1 MRRRFR
7 QIAAL
12 LAAIVGMM
20 AATGAPAESPAPT
33 VMLFVDSSGSM
44 WARLDPEHRAKID
57 IVRDKLTSLL
67 EMPSSA
73 KIGLVAV
80 GHRRRGDCKDVEV
93 IARPGDERSGMV
105 QRLAKLNPIGPGP
118 ITAGL
123 KAAVDAIGDTRPA
136 QIVMVGD
143 GADNCRQDPCQFAS
157 ELAKTS
163 PGITIQVIEI
173 GVSAADRSRVAC
185 IAEATGGRYYDITDS
200 DGLKAAL
207 DEAYKVAIRSP
218 DASPAASASNSQAPP
233 PPAGAS
239 FSASASL
246 ADGGPLLQVPIRWRI
261 YKSGNDTV
269 LGESKGRGISAKVPP
284 GSYDIEAELGSL
296 SARNTVTIEAGKP
309 QSIVVPLGGG
319 HLLIRAVS
327 AKGSSPSP
335 SAVLTIASSDKTI
348 AIARGGTADLY
359 LSPSSYTVNVADGL
373 AHASQSVAL
382 AAGDDKPMD
391 IALGTGRLEITAA
404 SADGAPIS
412 DILYAIFEDDPES
425 PDGRREIARSRA
437 PHASF
442 TLPAGTYYVSAR
454 SGGAETQERVAV
466 GTGDTLQRTLSLP
479 RASLKISAIVAGV
492 PANASQGVL
501 YTVHRLDG
509 GNGDRIPP
517 RMGPEVETALPPGQ
531 YRVTASL
538 PADHLSASQDVTL
551 DAGKTTTLQLQVQA
565 SEVTLKLP
573 VGSTTLAGDL
583 FWKVTGE
590 DGKRIRRAT
599 GTNATMLLAPGHYTV
614 DVDARGKHK
623 TAAFD
628 VRPGEKQQIEIDPG

>member
-1 MRRRFR
+1 
-7 QIAAL
+7 
-12 LAAIVGMM
+12 
-20 AATGAPAESPAPT
+20 
-33 VMLFVDSSGSM
+33 
-44 WARLDPEHRAKID
+44 
-57 IVRDKLTSLL
+57 
-67 EMPSSA
+67 
-73 KIGLVAV
+73 
-80 GHRRRGDCKDVEV
+80 
-93 IARPGDERSGMV
+93 
-105 QRLAKLNPIGPGP
+105 
-118 ITAGL
+118 
-123 KAAVDAIGDTRPA
+123 
-136 QIVMVGD
+136 
-143 GADNCRQDPCQFAS
+143 
-157 ELAKTS
+157 
-163 PGITIQVIEI
+163 
-173 GVSAADRSRVAC
+173 
-185 IAEATGGRYYDITDS
+185 
-200 DGLKAAL
+200 
-207 DEAYKVAIRSP
+207 
-218 DASPAASASNSQAPP
+218 
-233 PPAGAS
+233 
-239 FSASASL
+239 
-246 ADGGPLLQVPIRWRI
+246 
-261 YKSGNDTV
+261 
-269 LGESKGRGISAKVPP
+269 
-284 GSYDIEAELGSL
+284 
-296 SARNTVTIEAGKP
+296 
-309 QSIVVPLGGG
+309 
-319 HLLIRAVS
+319 
-327 AKGSSPSP
+327 
-335 SAVLTIASSDKTI
+335 VLTIASSDKTI

-359 LSPSSYTVNVADGL
+359 LSPSSYTVNIADGL

-391 IALGTGRLEITAA
+391 IALGTGRLEVTAA

-583 FWKVTGE
+583 FWKVTRE
-590 DGKRIRRAT
+590 DGNRIRRAT
-599 GTNATMLLAPGHYTV
+599 GASATMLLAPGHYTV
-614 DVDARGKHK
+614 EVDARGKQK
-623 TAAFD
+623 AAAFD

>member
-12 LAAIVGMM
+12 LAAIVGMA
-20 AATGAPAESPAPT
+20 AATGALAESPAPT

-93 IARPGDERSGMV
+93 IARPGDERDGMV

-157 ELAKTS
+157 DLAKTS

-173 GVSAADRSRVAC
+173 GVSAADRDRVAC
-185 IAEATGGRYYDITDS
+185 IAEATGGHYHDITDS

-207 DEAYKVAIRSP
+207 DEAYKIAIRSP
-218 DASPAASASNSQAPP
+218 DVSPAASANNSQAPPP

-284 GSYDIEAELGSL
+284 GSYDIEAQLGSL
-296 SARNTVTIEAGKP
+296 SARRTVTIEAGKP
-309 QSIVVPLGGG
+309 QSIVVPLDGG
-319 HLLIRAVS
+319 HLLVRTVS
-327 AKGSSPSP
+327 AKGSGASPT
-335 SAVLTIASSDKTI
+335 AVLTIASGDKTI

-359 LSPSSYTVNVADGL
+359 LPPSSYTVDVADGL
-373 AHASQSVAL
+373 AHASQSVTL
-382 AAGDDKPMD
+382 AAGDDKPID

-404 SADGAPIS
+404 SADGALIS
-412 DILYAIFEDDPES
+412 DILYSIFEDDPES

-437 PHASF
+437 PQASF

-454 SGGAETQERVAV
+454 SGGASTQERVAV

-479 RASLKISAIVAGV
+479 RASLKVTAVVAGV
-492 PANASQGVL
+492 PANASQGIL

-509 GNGDRIPP
+509 RGDRIPP
-517 RMGPEVETALPPGQ
+517 SMGPELETALPPGQ
-531 YRVTASL
+531 YRVAASL

-551 DAGKTTTLQLQVQA
+551 EAGKPTALQLQVQA
-565 SEVTLKLP
+565 SEVTFRLP
-573 VGSTTLAGDL
+573 TGSTTLTGDL

-599 GTNATMLLAPGHYTV
+599 GTGATMLLAPGHYTV
-614 DVDARGKHK
+614 EVDARGKHK

-628 VRPGEKQQIEIDPG
+628 ARPGEKQQIEIDPG